1 MAGGDRQQKGRGFT
15 PEPSFRTTGPRFQA
29 VPFDSAAVVGT
40 NVGTATLTFTD
51 GNTASFA
58 YTVNGISQTKA
69 ISREI
74 LPSVGDGVPVA
85 ALA

>member
-1 MAGGDRQQKGRGFT
+1 MWLVVTANKSAPGIYTGT
-15 PEPSFRTTGPRFQA
+15 LYRTTGPAFNA
-29 VPFDSAAVVGT
+29 VPFNPAAVGT

-58 YTVNGISQTKA
+58 YTVNGVSQVKT

-74 LPSVGDGVPVA
+74 FRPPGTVCQ
-85 ALA
+85 